1 MVIENQSLTV
11 SKSNTLIDA
20 SYHLTLNE
28 QRLILACIA
37 QIDSRKGRLPRD
49 NVFTLYAEEFAGI
62 FGITVDQAYE
72 SLHDASESLY
82 ERDIRT
88 LEGGRHKTRFRWV
101 YYVQYRDGEGCV
113 KLGFSP
119 NVGPHLVGLRK
130 RFTSYQL
137 QALAS
142 VRTAYAIRLFEMLM
156 QFQDTGLLRISVADF
171 KERLRLEGKYPRFSD
186 LKRRVI
192 DPSVKELRE
201 RSNLLLEWS
210 AIRKGRAVATLEF
223 RFNEDPQGR
232 LDLESPTTGKEAKRM
247 SQKEMAKLARPGET
261 WHQLKARLSQDGD

>member
-11 SKSNTLIDA
+11 SKSNALVDA

-62 FGITVDQAYE
+62 FGITADQAYE
-72 SLHDASESLY
+72 ALQDASKSLY
-82 ERDIRT
+82 DRDIKT
-88 LEGGRHKTRFRWV
+88 LEQGKYKTRFRWV
-101 YYVQYRDGEGCV
+101 YFVQYRDGEGCV

-119 NVGPHLVGLRK
+119 NVAPHLIGLRK

-142 VRTAYAIRLFEMLM
+142 VRTSYAIRLFEMLM
-156 QFQDTGLLRISVADF
+156 QYQETGLLRISVADF
-171 KERLRLEGKYPRFSD
+171 KGRLRLEGKYSRFAN
-186 LKRRVI
+186 LKARVI
-192 DPSVKELRE
+192 DPAVRELRE
-201 RSNLLLEWS
+201 RSNLLIEWK

-223 RFNEDPQGR
+223 LFSEDPQGR
-232 LDLESPTTGKEAKRM
+232 LDLDEPKPK
-247 SQKEMAKLARPGET
+247 QKKPGRLTRAEIEKQARPGES
-261 WHQLKARLSQDGD
+261 WEEAGRRLR

>member
-1 MVIENQSLTV
+1 MVIENQLLTV
-11 SKSNTLIDA
+11 SKSNALVDA

-49 NVFTLYAEEFAGI
+49 NVFMLCADDFAGI

-72 SLHDASESLY
+72 ALQEASATLY

-88 LEGGRHKTRFRWV
+88 LENGKYKTRFRWV
-101 YYVQYRDGEGCV
+101 YFVQYRDGEGCV

-119 NVGPHLVGLRK
+119 NVGPHLIGLRK

-156 QFQDTGLLRISVADF
+156 QFKETGLLRINVDDF

-192 DPSVKELRE
+192 DPAVLELRE
-201 RSNLLLEWS
+201 RSNLQLEWLP
-210 AIRKGRAVATLEF
+210 IRKGRSVVTIEF
-223 RFNEDPQGR
+223 RFCEDPQRR
-232 LDLESPTTGKEAKRM
+232 LDLNPPVANKVTQRVSRAEISKH
-247 SQKEMAKLARPGET
+247 ARPGET
-261 WHQLKARLSQDGD
+261 WDEARKRLTQSK

>member
-1 MVIENQSLTV
+1 MVIENQPLTV

-49 NVFTLYAEEFAGI
+49 NVFTLFAEEFSGI

-72 SLHDASESLY
+72 ALQDASASLY

-88 LEGGRHKTRFRWV
+88 LEGGRNKTRFRWV

-119 NVGPHLVGLRK
+119 NVAPHLIGLRK

-137 QALAS
+137 QALS
-142 VRTAYAIRLFEMLM
+142 TVRTAYAIRLFEMLM
-156 QFQDTGLLRISVADF
+156 QFQETGLLRINVDDF

-192 DPSVKELRE
+192 DPAVRELRE
-201 RSNLLLEWS
+201 RSNLLIEWLP
-210 AIRKGRAVATLEF
+210 IRKGRSVTTMEF
-223 RFNEDPQGR
+223 RFNEDPQRR
-232 LDLESPTTGKEAKRM
+232 LDLDSLTTGKKPRKLSRKEIAKH
-247 SQKEMAKLARPGET
+247 AHPGET
-261 WHQLKARLSQDGD
+261 WEQAAQRLSQSKP